1 MSRTSVHRVLFPTC
15 HALKTWFELSRV
27 KLYRND
33 LKGSKNYF
41 ELAGGSSYG
50 GFELPRVKLPSM
62 YERNPGEIDF
72 GSSKHEVRVS
82 EGSSYRESTVFLI
95 GSLVTTD
102 NEGLMTCE
110 SIKMQTT
117 YVLPRLPQSFAPF
130 PITRK
135 KKNDLYLSGNP
146 YFN

>member
-1 MSRTSVHRVLFPTC
+1 
-15 HALKTWFELSRV
+15 
-27 KLYRND
+27 
-33 LKGSKNYF
+33 
-41 ELAGGSSYG
+41 
-50 GFELPRVKLPSM
+50 M

-82 EGSSYRESTVFLI
+82 ESSSYRESTVFLI

-117 YVLPRLPQSFAPF
+117 YVLPRLPQSFAPS

>member
-1 MSRTSVHRVLFPTC
+1 MSRTSVHGVLFPTC
-15 HALKTWFELSRV
+15 HALKTWLELSRV

-41 ELAGGSSYG
+41 ELGGGSSYG

-62 YERNPGEIDF
+62 YEGIPGEIDF
-72 GSSKHEVRVS
+72 CSSKHEVRVS
-82 EGSSYRESTVFLI
+82 EGPSYRESTIFLI
-95 GSLVTTD
+95 GSLVITD

-117 YVLPRLPQSFAPF
+117 YVLPRLPQSLWPF
-130 PITRK
+130 PVTRK
-135 KKNDLYLSGNP
+135 KKNDLVRKPLL
-146 YFN
+146 